1 VLPAWAE
8 GPSNTRQLCS
18 SRLGSRYRS
27 GRSPDWLKFK
37 NPNAPAVKREAEEG
51 VERDEEKPSRRCSC
65 SSCGRAFD
73 AAGRCAPQETKAP
86 RCAAAIRNTEANAV
100 AGWPHHR
107 ADTYVLVRNAPI
119 RWVRGALRS
128 LLPLTWWHTASKHPP
143 RRHAGTRQELVPAPA
158 VRRDGRGLRNDDRGD
173 GRHPPN

>member
-1 VLPAWAE
+1 MLPAWAE

-119 RWVRGALRS
+119 RWVQGALRRCFLYDFS
-128 LLPLTWWHTASKHPP
+128 GWSTDFTGTFRPNIGSEVSVTP
-143 RRHAGTRQELVPAPA
+143 RPCSWP
-158 VRRDGRGLRNDDRGD
+158 
-173 GRHPPN
+173 